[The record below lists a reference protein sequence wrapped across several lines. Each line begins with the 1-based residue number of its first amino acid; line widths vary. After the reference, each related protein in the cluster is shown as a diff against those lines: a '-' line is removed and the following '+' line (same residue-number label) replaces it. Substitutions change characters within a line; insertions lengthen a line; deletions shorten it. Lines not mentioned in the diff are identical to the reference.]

1 MPVKREKAALAFTTS
16 CLRIIETKF
25 TKSQERQ
32 TYPLLGIVRPC
43 VPTPTQRKE
52 DSAMGVG
59 TPWSRVLPESRDGR
73 LLTPLRLLL
82 WAQRLLQAPV
92 ETLSQMLGS
101 LA

>member
-1 MPVKREKAALAFTTS
+1 ME
-16 CLRIIETKF
+16 
-25 TKSQERQ
+25 
-32 TYPLLGIVRPC
+32 
-43 VPTPTQRKE
+43 
-52 DSAMGVG
+52 VG